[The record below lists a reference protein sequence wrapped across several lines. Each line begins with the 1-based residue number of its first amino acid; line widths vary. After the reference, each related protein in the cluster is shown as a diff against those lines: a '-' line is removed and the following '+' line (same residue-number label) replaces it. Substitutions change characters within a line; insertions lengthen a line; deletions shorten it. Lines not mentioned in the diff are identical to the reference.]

1 MMVMSPKPLQ
11 VRKLCLSKVTAL
23 LIFGPRWR
31 NWKTR
36 VPPKSKL
43 FFFCLLVPKGK
54 LSSHDEKKATHVF
67 IDSFDDAEKQNLDSF
82 WLALL
87 APSISAVVR
96 RWGRR
101 FRSSWTDWALTQGAG
116 KHRCAGWS
124 NMAMDNSPKTANF
137 PVKILK
143 PLFIGFYT
151 VGYFPAINVLVPN
164 GICHDDA
171 AAILIMATVVLKIVH
186 ATEDDSVDD
195 GHFGYIRYTLIYCI
209 IYTRPLNVTL
219 WIFFSCLTPWRRS
232 LR

>member
-1 MMVMSPKPLQ
+1 
-11 VRKLCLSKVTAL
+11 
-23 LIFGPRWR
+23 
-31 NWKTR
+31 
-36 VPPKSKL
+36 
-43 FFFCLLVPKGK
+43 
-54 LSSHDEKKATHVF
+54 
-67 IDSFDDAEKQNLDSF
+67 
-82 WLALL
+82 
-87 APSISAVVR
+87 
-96 RWGRR
+96 
-101 FRSSWTDWALTQGAG
+101 
-116 KHRCAGWS
+116 
-124 NMAMDNSPKTANF
+124 MAMDNSPKTANF

-219 WIFFSCLTPWRRS
+219 WICFSCLTPWRRS